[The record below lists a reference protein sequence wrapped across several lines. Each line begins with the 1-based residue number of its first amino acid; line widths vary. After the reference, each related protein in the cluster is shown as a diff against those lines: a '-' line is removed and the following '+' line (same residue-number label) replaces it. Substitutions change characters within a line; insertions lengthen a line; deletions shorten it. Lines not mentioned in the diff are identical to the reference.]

1 MSRGTRITFFKVS
14 VVLNSGAHS
23 SQPVHTRLLA
33 VEGRRFGGTWR
44 PGLLLPASE
53 RHSTFGGDPRAR
65 WPSWAS
71 QGPGF
76 NLCLSLLTEGA
87 PSGQF
92 PVPHTMA
99 FLQQL
104 ICYARLHRVL
114 HPLPL
119 KIEKK
124 APKNFNDSIGLRTSF
139 IRKMID
145 SHGIYQ

>member
-33 VEGRRFGGTWR
+33 VEGRSFGGTWR

-53 RHSTFGGDPRAR
+53 RHSTFGGDPRAQ
-65 WPSWAS
+65 WPSCAS
-71 QGPGF
+71 QGPGL

-104 ICYARLHRVL
+104 ICYDRVL
-114 HPLPL
+114 WPLPL

-124 APKNFNDSIGLRTSF
+124 APKNFNDSISLRASF

-145 SHGIYQ
+145 SHNIFQ